1 MVVTVADGVTS
12 TECGSQGVEVM
23 CTGQLSKRPPPSIC
37 KPKEGREG
45 GKERREGRRGEG
57 RAERI
62 DTRGLARPQGMRKA
76 NCPLIIGSV
85 STQEFQTPTCML
97 PMDENLFLMDENI
110 FLMDENA
117 EVWQKGG
124 FPPGTCWIS
133 RFLVSDW
140 NGHQLL

>member
-1 MVVTVADGVTS
+1 MVLTVAGGVTS

-23 CTGQLSKRPPPSIC
+23 CTGQLSKRSPHSVC

-45 GKERREGRRGEG
+45 GKERREGRRGKG
-57 RAERI
+57 RAGRL

-76 NCPLIIGSV
+76 SHPLIFGSV
-85 STQEFQTPTCML
+85 STQEIQTPTCML
-97 PMDENLFLMDENI
+97 PMDENL

-133 RFLVSDW
+133 GFLDSDW